1 MYGFR
6 SESEDVEA
14 NRGNGPKKRNVKQLN
29 DKAMDWSIHI
39 DRLPLKIDEPFCAIK
54 LVDSP
59 SVDKITACK
68 T

>member
-1 MYGFR
+1 MAKIFHK
-6 SESEDVEA
+6 EVI
-14 NRGNGPKKRNVKQLN
+14 QLN
-29 DKAMDWSIHI
+29 TDWSVHN

-54 LVDSP
+54 LADSP

>member
-1 MYGFR
+1 M
-6 SESEDVEA
+6 VEGLEPFLA
-14 NRGNGPKKRNVKQLN
+14 KIFHKEVIQLN
-29 DKAMDWSIHI
+29 TDWSVHN

-54 LVDSP
+54 LADSP